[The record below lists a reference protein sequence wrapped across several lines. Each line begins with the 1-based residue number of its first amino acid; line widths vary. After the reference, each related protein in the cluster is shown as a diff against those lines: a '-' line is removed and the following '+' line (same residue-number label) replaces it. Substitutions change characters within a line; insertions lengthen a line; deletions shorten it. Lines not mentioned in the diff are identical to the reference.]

1 LNPGGRTRAIE
12 ELKAKYSQKVP
23 EFFERLIELSHS
35 KNETIA
41 LQATRELLDRLIG
54 KPAISVDTTHTRVDI
69 AQLYLQALK
78 QANGVDTGGNTL
90 DGNVEP
96 PKH

>member
-1 LNPGGRTRAIE
+1 
-12 ELKAKYSQKVP
+12 
-23 EFFERLIELSHS
+23 LIELSHS

-69 AQLYLQALK
+69 GAMYLKAL
-78 QANGVDTGGNTL
+78 QQVNATDSGSGPSRMVQPG
-90 DGNVEP
+90 EP
-96 PKH
+96 T